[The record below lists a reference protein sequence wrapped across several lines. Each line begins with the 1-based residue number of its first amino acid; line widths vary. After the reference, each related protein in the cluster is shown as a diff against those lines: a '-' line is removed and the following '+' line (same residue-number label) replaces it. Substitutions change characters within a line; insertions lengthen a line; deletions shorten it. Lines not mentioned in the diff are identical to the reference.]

1 MKNLLFLL
9 LFLYFLILGYLYIAQ
24 RSFIYFPS
32 FTRPVALAPNYQ
44 LSNEGVL
51 LKGWAFNEDRNDAI
65 LYFGGNGERLEYN
78 LSQFHKLFPGRA
90 VYMLS
95 YRGYGES
102 EGVPTE
108 KGIYSDALAL
118 YDNVSKRHGAVS
130 IIGRSLGSA
139 VATYVAANRET
150 DKIALITPFASIE
163 NLAKLQFPIFPV
175 ALILKDKHMSVERVG
190 QIESDVLVI
199 YAERD
204 KVVPESSTNE
214 LVAGFVN
221 KNIDVVMIEGA
232 GHNTI
237 SESVDYE
244 DKLALYGGT

>member
-1 MKNLLFLL
+1 
-9 LFLYFLILGYLYIAQ
+9 
-24 RSFIYFPS
+24 
-32 FTRPVALAPNYQ
+32 
-44 LSNEGVL
+44 
-51 LKGWAFNEDRNDAI
+51 
-65 LYFGGNGERLEYN
+65 
-78 LSQFHKLFPGRA
+78 
-90 VYMLS
+90 MLS

-199 YAERD
+199 YAEHD

-221 KNIDVVMIEGA
+221 KNIDVVMIKGA

-237 SESVDYE
+237 SESADYE
-244 DKLALYGGT
+244 DKLAGFFMVAPSEVLQWAK